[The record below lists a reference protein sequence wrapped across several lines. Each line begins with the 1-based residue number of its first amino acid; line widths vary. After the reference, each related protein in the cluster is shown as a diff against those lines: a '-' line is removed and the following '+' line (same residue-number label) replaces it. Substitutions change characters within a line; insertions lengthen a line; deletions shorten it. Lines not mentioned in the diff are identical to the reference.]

1 MNTLKLLGLG
11 LLTIGA
17 IFGLLAMTGSSDS
30 ISVSP
35 IVAVRGVSPDA
46 TSDNGQ
52 RKLAK
57 ADDGTLYLAYSGPI
71 EGVEQA
77 QVSFS
82 LDNGQS
88 WKPETVL
95 GQPGIWSDL
104 PTLAAGPGGRVDA
117 SWVDYVSVGHVWH
130 SSREAGAWST
140 PQKVSPGEHYAGFPA
155 MVVTDGQA
163 NLLWYASPPAE
174 DREHGSAYEILHTV
188 EIGEAWSVPE
198 LLSASSEDALN
209 PSLAMSPS
217 GALEAAWFQVFSGT
231 YGAQHAEYDGTSWA
245 FPSLISTRDQ
255 TATGVSIDVDDEGTI
270 HMVWEQTNGDTIGIA
285 YSRLSGGQWSEQV
298 QLSESFSQDPVVA
311 TDGENRVHL
320 LWSENQEIRARIW
333 DEGWSP
339 ATTLGPGTNPSTLS
353 GDEVLA
359 TWTRETDAG
368 HEVVAGYL
376 EPNGGSRLA
385 PLYLV
390 GALVALIAGAVA
402 LIAGGRRDLE
412 SAD

>member
-11 LLTIGA
+11 LLTVGA
-17 IFGLLAMTGSSDS
+17 ILGVLALTASSA
-30 ISVSP
+30 SVSASP

-52 RKLAK
+52 RKLAR

-104 PTLAAGPGGRVDA
+104 PTLATGPGGRLDA
-117 SWVDYVSVGHVWH
+117 SWVDYISVGHVWH
-130 SSREAGAWST
+130 SSKQAGEWST
-140 PQKVSPGEHYAGFPA
+140 PEKVSPGEHYAGFPA
-155 MVVTDGQA
+155 MVVADDRA
-163 NLLWYASPPAE
+163 NLLWYASPPDE
-174 DREHGSAYEILHTV
+174 RREHGSAYEILHTV
-188 EIGEAWSVPE
+188 EVGEAWSVPE
-198 LLSASSEDALN
+198 LLSSSSEDALN
-209 PSLAMSPS
+209 PSLAMSPD
-217 GALEAAWFQVFSGT
+217 GALEAAWFQVFQGS

-255 TATGVSIDVDDEGTI
+255 TATGVSIDVDGEGTI
-270 HMVWEQTNGDTIGIA
+270 HMVWEQTNEDTIGIA
-285 YSRLSGGQWSEQV
+285 YSLLRDGEWSEQV

-311 TDGENRVHL
+311 IDADDRVYV
-320 LWSENQEIRARIW
+320 LWTEDEEIRARIW

-339 ATTLGPGTNPSTLS
+339 TTILGPGTNPSSLS
-353 GDEVLA
+353 GDEVLTA
-359 TWTRETDAG
+359 WTRQTDAG
-368 HEVVAGYL
+368 PEVVTSYL
-376 EPNGGSRLA
+376 EPTGGSDSTLF
-385 PLYLV
+385 YLL
-390 GALVALIAGAVA
+390 GALVALIAGTVV
-402 LIAGGRRDLE
+402 LTAGNRRD
-412 SAD
+412 